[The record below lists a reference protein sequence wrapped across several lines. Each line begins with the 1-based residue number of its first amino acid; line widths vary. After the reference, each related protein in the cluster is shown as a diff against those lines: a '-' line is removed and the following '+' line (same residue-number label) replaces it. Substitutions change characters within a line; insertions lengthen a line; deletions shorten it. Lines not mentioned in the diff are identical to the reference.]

1 MGKQRAAEEFGRLIR
16 ELRVAR
22 GFSQSELA
30 YQIGVDHSYLS
41 HIEQGRR
48 RPSIGVLRELARV
61 LEVEYEELARMAGLM
76 GSTPLRRGRRRA
88 GPRVELEDLYRLIE
102 DYFAGRP
109 PIRGRYFTPAS
120 PPERRAIPIFD
131 KVPAGLFDEAN
142 VVYEYD
148 DLEQLVLAEEELN
161 YDPQAFAL
169 RVRGDSM
176 VECGI
181 LDGDIVVVSPNTPVK
196 DGDIA
201 VVSYEGRET
210 TMKRIFFADDHVVLQ
225 PCNSNYKP
233 IVVPK
238 DEKLKI
244 LGKVIL
250 VRRKLIG

>member
-1 MGKQRAAEEFGRLIR
+1 MENQQAARNFGRLIR
-16 ELRVAR
+16 ELRIAR
-22 GFSQSELA
+22 GFSQTELA
-30 YQIGVDHSYLS
+30 HQIGVDNSYLS

-48 RPSIGVLRELARV
+48 RPSIGVLKELARV
-61 LEVEYEELARMAGLM
+61 LEVEYQELARRAGLM
-76 GSTPLRRGRRRA
+76 GETPLRQVQRRR
-88 GPRVELEDLYRLIE
+88 PPVDLDELYRLIE
-102 DYFAGRP
+102 SYFAGRE
-109 PIRGRYFTPAS
+109 PIRGRYFTFGEGP
-120 PPERRAIPIFD
+120 RRRSIPVFD

-142 VVYEYD
+142 VVFEYE

-169 RVRGDSM
+169 RVKGDSM
-176 VECGI
+176 IECGI
-181 LDGDIVVVSPNTPVK
+181 LEGDIVVVSPNTPVK

-201 VVSYEGRET
+201 VVSYEDRET

-233 IVVPK
+233 ILVPK

-250 VRRKLIG
+250 VRRKLID

>member
-1 MGKQRAAEEFGRLIR
+1 MGNQRAAEDFGRLIR

-22 GFSQSELA
+22 GFSQGELA
-30 YQIGVDHSYLS
+30 RQIGVDHSYLS

-48 RPSIGVLRELARV
+48 RPSIGVLRELARA
-61 LEVEYEELARMAGLM
+61 LEVDYEELARRAGLM
-76 GSTPLRRGRRRA
+76 GKSPLRHSHRRR
-88 GPRVELEDLYRLIE
+88 GPKVDLEDLYRLIE
-102 DYFAGRP
+102 RFMEGWE
-109 PIRGRYFTPAS
+109 PIRGRYYTPAS
-120 PPERRAIPIFD
+120 PPKRRAIPIFD

-142 VVYEYD
+142 VVFEYD

-181 LDGDIVVVSPNTPVK
+181 LDGDIVVVSPNTPVR

-225 PCNSNYKP
+225 PCNSSYKP

-250 VRRKLIG
+250 VRRKLID